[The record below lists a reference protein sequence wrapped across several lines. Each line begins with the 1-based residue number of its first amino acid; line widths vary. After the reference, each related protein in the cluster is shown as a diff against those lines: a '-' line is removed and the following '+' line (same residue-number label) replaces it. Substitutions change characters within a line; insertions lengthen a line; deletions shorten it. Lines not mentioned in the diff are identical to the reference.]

1 MLDRKL
7 ILATCVAA
15 ALVPAAFAQ
24 TPAKPA
30 PAAAAQTSATPSNA
44 TVPEGGMPA
53 WIKPETP
60 QHRAER
66 LGTHTDPGINPDPAT
81 QYWRFG
87 KPFHIEKYER
97 KWAAYDREEGAV
109 RPMANVNFA
118 FEIYQQNEKYVW
130 VWIGDPETQDATQP
144 ATAAAHA
151 SRYSDSDLKFFEIL
165 RPQFFPLEPAK
176 NDRTIRFEESS
187 DGLPQVGSF
196 RNSMAIADMNEDG
209 FPDIILPPQRGG
221 AEGLP
226 AIYLG
231 DGKGHW
237 KGWAATVPHT
247 LDYGS
252 VVVADFNK
260 DGHKVM
266 AFSVHLTGVFVYLG
280 DGKGHF
286 TEVSEGLPHDFP
298 TRRLVVAD
306 VNQDGY
312 PDLVAVT
319 EGPTARPISGE
330 LHGPVIALINKNKG
344 KSWEAENVA
353 PAGVKTGGDWLSAG
367 QFNEDGRT
375 DFVLGSI
382 YLGSR
387 DVVYLSKGPNEWARL
402 ENTEDLIPWGSY
414 FFGNAAGKITSK
426 THDDAIISYVRSW
439 PGDLDP
445 SVMAR
450 PPLAETTAIDRL
462 SFAKDG
468 TATRYP
474 IARWGG
480 HRPVTGLALADMD
493 GDGNLDIIYADSTQ
507 QQLVVLLGD
516 GKGGFTRA
524 NTEGLNLR
532 DLSMYDL
539 KVVDVN
545 GDKKPDVI
553 VMYESGA
560 STNAASGEMSAPT
573 FAARNGSVHVFLN
586 RGFAKADTPS
596 PKSSK

>member
-1 MLDRKL
+1 MLERKL

-15 ALVPAAFAQ
+15 SLSVAFAQ
-24 TPAKPA
+24 TPAKPVPTAA
-30 PAAAAQTSATPSNA
+30 PQTPTSATPSTA
-44 TVPEGGMPA
+44 TVPDGGTPA
-53 WIKPETP
+53 WIKPETAA
-60 QHRAER
+60 QRSDR
-66 LGTHTDPGINPDPAT
+66 LGTHTDPGINPDPSVH
-81 QYWRFG
+81 YWRFG
-87 KPFHIEKYER
+87 KPYHIERFDR
-97 KWAAYDREEGAV
+97 KWAAYDAGDNNV

-130 VWIGDPETQDATQP
+130 VWVNDPVPQEAPEATVTMP
-144 ATAAAHA
+144 T
-151 SRYSDSDLKFFEIL
+151 SRYSESDLKFFNIL

-187 DGLPQVGSF
+187 DGLPKEGSF

-209 FPDIILPPQRGG
+209 FPDIVLPPQRGNG
-221 AEGLP
+221 DGLP

-237 KGWAATVPHT
+237 KGWAATVPHA

-260 DGHKVM
+260 DGHMDM
-266 AFSVHLTGVFVYLG
+266 AFSVHLNGVFVYMG

-306 VNQDGY
+306 VNHDGY
-312 PDLVAVT
+312 PDLVAIT
-319 EGPTARPISGE
+319 EGPTAGAIPGVPR
-330 LHGPVIALINKNKG
+330 GPLIAMINKNKG
-344 KSWEAENVA
+344 KSWQTENVV
-353 PAGVKTGGDWLSAG
+353 PPGVTTGADWLSAG

-387 DVVYLSKGPNEWARL
+387 DIFYLGKGPNQWARL
-402 ENTEDLIPWGSY
+402 ENKDDLIPWGADFY
-414 FFGNAAGKITSK
+414 ANATGRITSK
-426 THDDAIISYVRSW
+426 RHDDAVISYFRSW

-445 SVMAR
+445 AVMAR
-450 PPLAETTAIDRL
+450 PELAEVTAIDRV

-468 TATRYP
+468 TATRSP
-474 IARWGG
+474 ITRWGG

-493 GDGNLDIIYADSTQ
+493 GDGNLDIVYVDSALH
-507 QQLVVLLGD
+507 QLVILLGD

-524 NTEGLNLR
+524 STEGIQIE
-532 DLSMYDL
+532 DLSVYDL

-545 GDKKPDVI
+545 GDKRPDVI
-553 VMYESGA
+553 LMYESGS
-560 STNAASGEMSAPT
+560 STNALEVNRAS

-586 RGFAKADTPS
+586 RGFAKAETTSRKPS
-596 PKSSK
+596 K